1 LIFSLLN
8 VRKKT
13 AATLAGIAV
22 GALCLWGVAMWQ
34 DISPQ
39 ELLNLLINILVMLT
53 AVIGAALLLIT
64 IVKLGLHLMKRL
76 TTRGG
81 EKQDAPDNQE
91 EQSGQR

>member
-1 LIFSLLN
+1 MIFSLLN

-39 ELLNLLINILVMLT
+39 ELIGILINTLVMLT
-53 AVIGAALLLIT
+53 ALIGAALLLIT
-64 IVKLGLHLMKRL
+64 IVKLSLHLLKRL
-76 TTRGG
+76 TGS
-81 EKQDAPDNQE
+81 DDSPQE
-91 EQSGQR
+91 TSENDTEHSGQR